1 MLKHVVTDGSEHLR
15 HRLMI
20 IGIVDVD
27 VVRGVVEVRLE
38 IEIGMKPPSWQ
49 PSMVWRHRSKPIL
62 ALGLGLG

>member
-38 IEIGMKPPSWQ
+38 NRIASEG
-49 PSMVWRHRSKPIL
+49 
-62 ALGLGLG
+62 

>member
-38 IEIGMKPPSWQ
+38 NEINRVRVGK
-49 PSMVWRHRSKPIL
+49 L
-62 ALGLGLG
+62 AVH

>member
-1 MLKHVVTDGSEHLR
+1 MLKHVVTDGNEPLR

-38 IEIGMKPPSWQ
+38 IEIGMKPQSWQ

-62 ALGLGLG
+62 A